1 VVRARERRPV
11 CRARLAV
18 GLVAARLPCTD
29 FERSTQHQQQQY
41 QQCRHQLLKIG
52 SILDGILIGTG
63 SFLVGVAL
71 IYLFS
76 DAEMVIDGI
85 MARLLVMGCIWTW
98 EMPHHRNHE
107 MLSNKLANSL

>member
-1 VVRARERRPV
+1 V

-76 DAEMVIDGI
+76 DADVGQMVIDGI
-85 MARLLVMGCIWTW
+85 MARLLSWVAFGHGRCRIIAT
-98 EMPHHRNHE
+98 
-107 MLSNKLANSL
+107 